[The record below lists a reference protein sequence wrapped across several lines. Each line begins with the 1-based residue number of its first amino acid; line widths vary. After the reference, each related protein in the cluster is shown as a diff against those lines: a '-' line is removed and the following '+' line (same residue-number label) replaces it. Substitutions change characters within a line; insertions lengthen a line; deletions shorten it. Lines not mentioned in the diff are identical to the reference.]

1 VSASSPHRAL
11 EHEVT
16 ERLLPPPVTER
27 SQDASS
33 PAISPKGNDL
43 WAAWNRCP
51 ICEGI
56 DQPGLLHNPEAP
68 YCSEADPAKERI
80 VSDSSPPLSE
90 AVADIREFADQVR
103 SALPKSALRLDTCL
117 DSLEEQLQTLQ
128 GADREWATENEAL
141 AIDLNAEHVKV
152 FELQEQLE
160 AAERWLRFEWW
171 CNHGHPYEALYGDD
185 QEMQCGMCPMDFK
198 REPLSDLHLHV
209 ITSRAALNP
218 AKRPS

>member
-1 VSASSPHRAL
+1 VSASSPHSL

-160 AAERWLRFEWW
+160 TAQRLIDQAAVLLHNSTSPRHARW
-171 CNHGHPYEALYGDD
+171 HDD
-185 QEMQCGMCPMDFK
+185 FDQWLANVRASFPA
-198 REPLSDLHLHV
+198 
-209 ITSRAALNP
+209 SRQDV
-218 AKRPS
+218 